1 VGCAAAR
8 LPSAAYHSVAGLVVC
23 RFEWAVLY
31 DESPQNIGVYETSID
46 MAFVVTDL
54 RVAIA
59 ASGLEIVDDHPV
71 SFAWV

>member
-1 VGCAAAR
+1 
-8 LPSAAYHSVAGLVVC
+8 
-23 RFEWAVLY
+23 VLY

-54 RVAIA
+54 RVAIS